1 MAETVGVVVDDD
13 QITLTD
19 VTTNNVST
27 TKHGFAPK
35 APDDAA
41 KKLDGTGA
49 YSLPTKISVPGAIPT
64 IAASEIQFYL
74 DEGTNKL
81 KVTVKYAGG
90 TLKAGEIA
98 LT

>member
-1 MAETVGVVVDDD
+1 MAETVSVNVAEA
-13 QITLTD
+13 QIILSD
-19 VTTNNVST
+19 NTTGDVST
-27 TKHGFAPK
+27 TKHGLAPK
-35 APDDAA
+35 APNDAA

-49 YSLPTKISVPGAIPT
+49 YSLPTKISVPGAIPA

-74 DEGTNKL
+74 DEANNKL
-81 KVTVKYAGG
+81 KVTVKYAAG

>member
-1 MAETVGVVVDDD
+1 MAVTTGVVVDDD

-19 VTTNNVST
+19 VTTNDVST
-27 TKHGFAPK
+27 SAHGFAPK

-49 YSLPTKISVPGAIPT
+49 WSLPTKLSVPGAAPT
-64 IAASEIQFYL
+64 IVASEAQFYL
-74 DEGTNKL
+74 DEGANKL
-81 KVTVKYAGG
+81 MVRVKYAGG
-90 TLKAGEIA
+90 TQKTGEIA